1 MLAATPSP
9 GPTTTVERRG
19 REAIVRVH
27 GDLLVGT
34 ATALYDGL
42 RRAGRARGV
51 GALVVDFT
59 DAARLDSSAVA
70 VVAVVARQLARE
82 GRAIALRGLDAT
94 QQAAFDLLPAVAA
107 AAPEPPGPGVVERV
121 GDRVLGVCAG
131 ARAFVR
137 LTLETWRQL
146 AQVVLRRERLPA
158 GAVAQ
163 QLSAM
168 GPEGLVI
175 VGLINFLV
183 GTTMAFLAVVQ
194 LERFGA
200 GVYIADMVGLSVV
213 REFAPL
219 MTAVVLTGRTGA
231 AIAAELGTMRV
242 RSEVDALET
251 MGINPVR
258 FLILPRLLAIT
269 LAGPMLTLCAM
280 AIGLLGGQLV
290 ASMTLQ
296 LPAAAFW
303 ARLAERLTVGD
314 LLVGLGKGLAFS
326 WVIGLS
332 GGHFGLRAGGD
343 ASSVGTATT
352 RTVVA
357 GIAGIILVDSV
368 WATITTLTSHS

>member
-1 MLAATPSP
+1 
-9 GPTTTVERRG
+9 
-19 REAIVRVH
+19 
-27 GDLLVGT
+27 
-34 ATALYDGL
+34 
-42 RRAGRARGV
+42 
-51 GALVVDFT
+51 
-59 DAARLDSSAVA
+59 
-70 VVAVVARQLARE
+70 
-82 GRAIALRGLDAT
+82 
-94 QQAAFDLLPAVAA
+94 
-107 AAPEPPGPGVVERV
+107 
-121 GDRVLGVCAG
+121 
-131 ARAFVR
+131 
-137 LTLETWRQL
+137 
-146 AQVVLRRERLPA
+146 
-158 GAVAQ
+158 
-163 QLSAM
+163 
-168 GPEGLVI
+168 
-175 VGLINFLV
+175 
-183 GTTMAFLAVVQ
+183 
-194 LERFGA
+194 
-200 GVYIADMVGLSVV
+200 
-213 REFAPL
+213 
-219 MTAVVLTGRTGA
+219 VVLTGRTGA